1 MNCKKFVVLISEYLD
16 DSLAGHVRAEFE
28 AHTREC
34 SNCAEHL
41 ASMKKMLI
49 SLKDLGANRAPVDC
63 WDGIRAKIL
72 DKQSTVQS
80 RQPWF
85 LRSAYAVP
93 AFAFV
98 MVLVLLLVL
107 PVCIKNDRSTIN
119 PASIP
124 EYAQCI
130 SAHSR
135 AQRQQVL
142 GDPHVTFI
150 AAEMENASL
159 TTDSTAP

>member
-1 MNCKKFVVLISEYLD
+1 MNCKKITVLISEYID
-16 DSLAGHVRAEFE
+16 NTLAGHIRTKFE
-28 AHTREC
+28 AHIREC
-34 SNCAEHL
+34 SDCAERL
-41 ASMKKMLI
+41 ASMERMLA
-49 SLKDLGANRAPVDC
+49 SLKSLKTEETPIDC
-63 WDGIRAKIL
+63 WAGVKSRIMEGHGAREG
-72 DKQSTVQS
+72 
-80 RQPWF
+80 RQPWI

-98 MVLVLLLVL
+98 MVLILLLVL
-107 PVCIKNDRSTIN
+107 PVCIKNDRSSVD
-119 PASIP
+119 PASMP

-135 AQRQQVL
+135 AQRQQIL

-159 TTDSTAP
+159 SRDSNAP

>member
-1 MNCKKFVVLISEYLD
+1 MNCKKFAVLISEYLD

-28 AHTREC
+28 THVREC
-34 SNCAEHL
+34 ANCAGQL
-41 ASMKKMLI
+41 ASMKRMTAALREM
-49 SLKDLGANRAPVDC
+49 GTNRVPFDC
-63 WDGIRAKIL
+63 WDAVKAKIL
-72 DKQSTVQS
+72 EQQKAAQS
-80 RQPWF
+80 RLPWM

-107 PVCIKNDRSTIN
+107 PVCIKNDRSTID

-159 TTDSTAP
+159 TTDSNAP

>member
-1 MNCKKFVVLISEYLD
+1 MNCRKIAVLISEYLD
-16 DSLAGHVRAEFE
+16 DGLAGHMRVRFE
-28 AHTREC
+28 AHIHDCED
-34 SNCAEHL
+34 CAQRL
-41 ASMKKMLI
+41 ASMKDMLA
-49 SLKDLGANRAPVDC
+49 SLKSLNTTRTPVDC
-63 WDGIRAKIL
+63 WSGVRSKIIEQ
-72 DKQSTVQS
+72 QSARQS

-98 MVLVLLLVL
+98 MVLVMLLVL
-107 PVCIKNDRSTIN
+107 PVCIKNDRSTVN

-159 TTDSTAP
+159 TTDSNAP